1 MKQTTLYINYSLM
14 VLFTVYTVIK
24 NTKPLMITWKLHAQ
38 QFMSLIC
45 QRNTLSHKE
54 RKWLIENVE
63 YEFIF
68 GT

>member
-1 MKQTTLYINYSLM
+1 M

-24 NTKPLMITWKLHAQ
+24 NTKPLMITWKLYAQ
-38 QFMSLIC
+38 QFISLIC
-45 QRNTLSHKE
+45 QRNTLNHKE

-63 YEFIF
+63 YEFMF